1 MLGQV
6 LLGKYR
12 ITRQFDE
19 GGMSKIYLA
28 RQSAPDRDVIVKVL
42 KEHLRTQTKPC
53 EHFRREIHIM
63 SRLEHPNAVATYDS
77 LPRDPR
83 GPILIM
89 EYVRGTDLCQQLHR
103 EGRFSPDRVG
113 RLLAQLCDVLHYCH
127 TSGVVHRD
135 LKPGNVMLV
144 HPATPQETVKLMD
157 FGLAKMSNMLYISP
171 EEIVDFNLPAASGTP
186 EYISPEMVR
195 GNDLDARGDLYS
207 VGVMLFEMLTGR
219 RPFLHERVED
229 LMLAHANVPPPTF
242 AEVGC
247 RDVPP
252 AIEAVVRSCLEKYP
266 EKRPASAFE
275 LAQAYERA
283 LGKRLP
289 LSRTVPVAQGS
300 GLRQAVRPDPTLG
313 DRGAVRQS
321 VEANM
326 PEAMALVKVK
336 GFIYDL
342 GGDVVESVPGM
353 IKVQVREKQ
362 EASSGGGWFSGGGTK
377 SSVLKRASATEIEL
391 HLERRDPT
399 NSSKLTITLVLRPMG
414 GMQTPEWRKRAEA
427 IGRDLQGY
435 LMGR

>member
-12 ITRQFDE
+12 ITRQLDE
-19 GGMSKIYLA
+19 GGMSKIFLA
-28 RQSAPDRDVIVKVL
+28 RQTAPDRDVIVKVL
-42 KEHLRTQTKPC
+42 KDHLRTQNKPV

-89 EYVRGTDLCQQLHR
+89 EYVRGVDLCQLLHR
-103 EGRFSPDRVG
+103 EGRFTPDRAG

-135 LKPGNVMLV
+135 LKPGNVMIV
-144 HPATPQETVKLMD
+144 HPGTPQETVKLMD
-157 FGLAKMSNMLYISP
+157 FGLAKMSNLLYISP
-171 EEIVDFNLPAASGTP
+171 EEIVDLSLPAASGTP

-195 GNDLDARGDLYS
+195 GNDMDGRGDLYS
-207 VGVMLFEMLTGR
+207 LGVMLYEMLTGR
-219 RPFLHERVED
+219 RPFVNDRVED
-229 LMLAHANVPPPTF
+229 LMLAHAKVPPPAF
-242 AEVGC
+242 LEVGY

-266 EKRPASAFE
+266 DRRPADARE

-289 LSRTVPVAQGS
+289 LSRAVPKLQGS
-300 GLRQAVRPDPTLG
+300 GLRPAARPDPTLG

-342 GGDVVESVPGM
+342 GGEVIESVPGM
-353 IKVQVREKQ
+353 IKVRLKEKQ
-362 EASSGGGWFSGGGTK
+362 EATSGGWFSGGGTK
-377 SSVLKRASATEIEL
+377 SSVLKLATATEIEL
-391 HLERRDPT
+391 HLERRDPN
-399 NSSKLTITLVLRPMG
+399 NSSKLTITLVLRPSG
-414 GMQTPEWRKRAEA
+414 GMQTAEWRKRAEG
-427 IGRDLQGY
+427 IGRDLQRY